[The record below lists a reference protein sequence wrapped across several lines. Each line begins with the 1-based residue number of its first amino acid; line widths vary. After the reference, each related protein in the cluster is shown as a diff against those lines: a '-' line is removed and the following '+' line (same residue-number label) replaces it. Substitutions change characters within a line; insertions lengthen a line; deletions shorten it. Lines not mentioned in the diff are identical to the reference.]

1 MFPVFWKKRACILAI
16 PLMMCY
22 NIYCMSILF
31 RIGSSRIV
39 TAPAG
44 IEKSRKEVTHLEQK
58 KMGKN
63 PVEKKIN
70 AESSRMSG
78 QKPKR
83 ESEKEKKEQ
92 VKNAES
98 SEKPDRIRSSTAGGK
113 KPKDSGKAPS
123 KQEKTDK
130 REKVN
135 LNIDRSM
142 KPVHRVLPYLFYG
155 IAAFLFLLIFFNL
168 ICNFGNKLEG
178 NPSGHWMGPVG
189 YHLSYALFGTF
200 SWSVLLL
207 PVIFLV
213 MGIQWRGFIRNRV
226 AIPKWINAVALQILL
241 AVLIQVF
248 VLIPIDPGSRNITAR
263 EWFAYGVKMQGG
275 GVLGGKIGYLLITW
289 LAVPGAITVS
299 ILLFAASFFYF
310 LGVTPRYLITRIRNR
325 RALSAESRSNLS
337 EQEAEQ
343 AKREAERK
351 IEMTKNVTPT
361 AEQQQT
367 PEGYPAGAVV
377 QSRVMRAPDDPMMDL
392 PPMPVIERRPDDLYI
407 PAEVGREIRKE
418 NAGKAAVKPVAN
430 AEQAAPE
437 PRVAQAN
444 VPPAA
449 SGPVAPTPVPS
460 QQQYQEADQVFGEG
474 KTVRRVVRKE
484 DRDFDLNNVFIDL
497 DDMNTRAEAAKRHM
511 PLPPEKPMPGAR
523 PQPGA
528 RPGTVPS
535 GVTRTAPTAPVPQ
548 STAKTVSA
556 TPAPQNRT
564 PATGKP
570 GASVFH
576 PLSGKAQSLDPSEE
590 TLRKLDAQNA
600 STMPPRPAQSA
611 GTKPTAQV
619 AGATASSKPKPY
631 KFPPLDLLHQSEPM
645 SAESRAELEASM
657 AQLSAT
663 LDNFKIG
670 VKDIGYSCGPSVTRY
685 EITPAAGV
693 HVKTIL
699 NLANDIALAF
709 AVPDV
714 RMMTIEGKNAIGI
727 EVPNR
732 SRHTIYLRGLLESK
746 AFRTADQKL
755 TAGLGA
761 DVVNNPVLFNIAK
774 MPHLLIAGATGMGK
788 SVCINCIIM
797 SILYKCKPEDV
808 RMILVDPKKVEFA
821 LYKGIPHLLAP
832 VITEPKDATGALQ
845 AAVEEMTKRFEL
857 IQQVGCRD
865 IEGFNRV
872 TADDPDMPKMPY
884 LLIIIDELAD
894 LMMTARDEVETSI
907 CRLAQLGRAAG
918 IHLVI
923 GTQRPSVD
931 VVTGLIKSNI
941 PSRIACTVA
950 SQTDSR
956 TILDGGGAE
965 KLLGRGDMLYAPVG
979 SMRPTRV
986 QGAFVSDK
994 EVESVCDFVRRNN
1007 GNAVYDE
1014 NFTSKMKEF
1023 SAQFAM
1029 KGKNAPGLPDPSLG
1043 ESGGDGEDAK
1053 YMDAL
1058 RIFIEEGRVS
1068 TSLLQRKLSI
1078 GYGRAAKMID
1088 RMEEDGY
1095 VSPADGNKA
1104 RNILLTKEEFIE
1116 KFVEGKN

>member
-1 MFPVFWKKRACILAI
+1 MDLSV
-16 PLMMCY
+16 
-22 NIYCMSILF
+22 
-31 RIGSSRIV
+31 
-39 TAPAG
+39 
-44 IEKSRKEVTHLEQK
+44 
-58 KMGKN
+58 
-63 PVEKKIN
+63 
-70 AESSRMSG
+70 
-78 QKPKR
+78 
-83 ESEKEKKEQ
+83 
-92 VKNAES
+92 
-98 SEKPDRIRSSTAGGK
+98 
-113 KPKDSGKAPS
+113 
-123 KQEKTDK
+123 
-130 REKVN
+130 
-135 LNIDRSM
+135 DRSM
-142 KPVHRVLPYLFYG
+142 KPAHRVLPYLFFG
-155 IAAFLFLLIFFNL
+155 IAVFLFLLILFNL
-168 ICNFGNKLEG
+168 FCNYGNKLEG
-178 NPSGHWMGPVG
+178 NPAAHWMGPVG
-189 YHLSYALFGTF
+189 YYLSYALFGVF
-200 SWSVLLL
+200 GWSVLLL
-207 PVIFLV
+207 PVIFLT
-213 MGIQWRGFIRNRV
+213 MGIHWRSFIRSRV
-226 AIPKWINAVALQILL
+226 ATFKWINAVVLQLL
-241 AVLIQVF
+241 LTVLIQVF
-248 VLIPIDPGSRNITAR
+248 VLIPVDPASRNITVGD
-263 EWFAYGVKMQGG
+263 WFSYGVKMQGG
-275 GVLGGKIGYLLITW
+275 GVLGGKIAYLLISW
-289 LAVPGAITVS
+289 LAVPGAIIVS
-299 ILLFAASFFYF
+299 LLLFSASFFYF
-310 LGVTPRYLITRIRNR
+310 LGVTPQYLIVKFRDR
-325 RALSAESRSNLS
+325 RALSSENRSNLS

-351 IEMTKNVTPT
+351 NKMVKTATPT
-361 AEQQQT
+361 AEQKQT
-367 PEGYPAGAVV
+367 PEGYPEGAVV
-377 QSRVMRAPDDPMMDL
+377 PSETMRKADDPMLDL

-418 NAGKAAVKPVAN
+418 KSATAPVKPIVHAG
-430 AEQAAPE
+430 Q
-437 PRVAQAN
+437 
-444 VPPAA
+444 
-449 SGPVAPTPVPS
+449 PVQTNRTPAPTPASQAGKPQLSGAPS
-460 QQQYQEADQVFGEG
+460 APVSSQEQYRGADQVFSANGDG
-474 KTVRRVVRKE
+474 KPVRRGVRRE
-484 DRDFDLNNVFIDL
+484 DQEFDLNNVFIDL
-497 DDMNTRAEAAKRHM
+497 NDMKTRTGSAGHM
-511 PLPPEKPMPGAR
+511 PLPPEKPMPGTASNRVQPTVR
-523 PQPGA
+523 PAVTPSAGA
-528 RPGTVPS
+528 RPVP
-535 GVTRTAPTAPVPQ
+535 PTA
-548 STAKTVSA
+548 A
-556 TPAPQNRT
+556 APQNRAPT
-564 PATGKP
+564 VGKP
-570 GASVFH
+570 DASVFH
-576 PLSGKAQSLDPSEE
+576 PLSEQAQSLDPSEE
-590 TLRKLDAQNA
+590 TLRQLDAQNA
-600 STMPPRPAQSA
+600 AMISQRPEQSKK
-611 GTKPTAQV
+611 GTKPTAAQV
-619 AGATASSKPKPY
+619 AGATSSKQKSY
-631 KFPPLDLLHQSEPM
+631 RFPSLDLLHKSEPM

-663 LDNFKIG
+663 LENFKIR

-685 EITPAAGV
+685 EITPDAGV

-732 SRHTIYLRGLLESK
+732 TRHTIYLRGLLETK
-746 AFRTADQKL
+746 AFRTAEHKL

-774 MPHLLIAGATGMGK
+774 MPHLLVAGATGMGK

-797 SILYKCKPEDV
+797 SILYKAKPEDV
-808 RMILVDPKKVEFA
+808 RMVLVDPKKVEFA

-857 IQQVGCRD
+857 IQEVGCRD

-884 LLIIIDELAD
+884 LVIIIDELAD

-918 IHLVI
+918 IHLII

-994 EVESVCDFVRRNN
+994 EVESVCTFVRQNN
-1007 GNAVYDE
+1007 GTAVYDE

-1023 SAQFAM
+1023 SAKFAA
-1029 KGKNAPGLPDPSLG
+1029 KGKNAPGLPDPLLG
-1043 ESGGDGEDAK
+1043 DMGGDGEDAK

-1116 KFVEGKN
+1116 KFVDGKS

>member
-1 MFPVFWKKRACILAI
+1 MEHKGKRT
-16 PLMMCY
+16 
-22 NIYCMSILF
+22 
-31 RIGSSRIV
+31 GKSSVVKR
-39 TAPAG
+39 
-44 IEKSRKEVTHLEQK
+44 TH
-58 KMGKN
+58 
-63 PVEKKIN
+63 
-70 AESSRMSG
+70 AESSRRAG
-78 QKPKR
+78 R
-83 ESEKEKKEQ
+83 NGNRGEDKKDRT
-92 VKNAES
+92 KNS
-98 SEKPDRIRSSTAGGK
+98 DNN
-113 KPKDSGKAPS
+113 GKATP
-123 KQEKTDK
+123 KQEKQDK
-130 REKVN
+130 QKVD
-135 LNIDRSM
+135 LKVDRSM
-142 KPVHRVLPYLFYG
+142 KPVHRALPYLFFG
-155 IAAFLFLLIFFNL
+155 IAVFLFLLILFNL
-168 ICNFGNKLEG
+168 LCNFGNKLEG
-178 NPSGHWMGPVG
+178 NPAGHWMGPVG
-189 YHLSYALFGTF
+189 YHISYALFGVF
-200 SWSVLLL
+200 GWSTLLL
-207 PVIFLV
+207 PVIFLTL
-213 MGIQWRGFIRNRV
+213 GIAWRGFVRNRV
-226 AIPKWINAVALQILL
+226 EIPKILNAMVLQLL
-241 AVLIQVF
+241 LSVLISVF
-248 VLIPIDPGSRNITAR
+248 VLIPLAPESRDITAS
-263 EWFAYGVKMQGG
+263 EWFAYGAKMQGG
-275 GVLGGKIGYLLITW
+275 GVLGGKISTLLIIW
-289 LAVPGAITVS
+289 MAIPGAITVS
-299 ILLFAASFFYF
+299 GLLFFASFFYF
-310 LGVTPRYLITRIRNR
+310 LGVTPHYLMVRIRNR
-325 RALSAESRSNLS
+325 RLLRAEKRANLS

-343 AKREAERK
+343 AKRDAERK
-351 IEMTKNVTPT
+351 NELTKNVTPP
-361 AEQQQT
+361 AEQEQS
-367 PEGYPAGAVV
+367 PDGYPVGAVIP
-377 QSRVMRAPDDPMMDL
+377 SEMLEEPDDPMLDL

-407 PAEVGREIRKE
+407 PAEVGREIRRE
-418 NAGKAAVKPVAN
+418 EQDAAKAAEPDKTSADSEVESEQPV
-430 AEQAAPE
+430 EPSPE
-437 PRVAQAN
+437 TEYDD
-444 VPPAA
+444 
-449 SGPVAPTPVPS
+449 SESVPS
-460 QQQYQEADQVFGEG
+460 KEQYREADQIFSASGEG
-474 KTVRRVVRKE
+474 RSVRRVRKE

-497 DDMNTRAEAAKRHM
+497 DDMNTKSGPAGHI
-511 PLPPEKPMPGAR
+511 PLPPEQPMAGVANPVA
-523 PQPGA
+523 
-528 RPGTVPS
+528 VPS
-535 GVTRTAPTAPVPQ
+535 GGAKNARAAQDSQQGAP
-548 STAKTVSA
+548 
-556 TPAPQNRT
+556 N
-564 PATGKP
+564 P

-576 PLSGKAQSLDPSEE
+576 QLSGETQSLDPSDE
-590 TLRKLDAQNA
+590 TLRQLDAQNA
-600 STMPPRPAQSA
+600 SMMPHSPTLPK
-611 GTKPTAQV
+611 GTKPTTQV
-619 AGATASSKPKPY
+619 AGATVSAKPKAY
-631 KFPPLDLLHQSEPM
+631 RFPPIDLLHQSEPM

-657 AQLSAT
+657 AQLSET
-663 LDNFKIG
+663 LKNFKIG
-670 VKDIGYSCGPSVTRY
+670 VEDIGYSCGPSVTRY

-709 AVPDV
+709 AVPNV

-732 SRHTIYLRGLLESK
+732 SRHTIYLRGLLETK
-746 AFRTADQKL
+746 EFRTSENKL

-774 MPHLLIAGATGMGK
+774 MPHLLVAGATGMGK
-788 SVCINCIIM
+788 SVCINCVIM
-797 SILYKCKPEDV
+797 SILYKSKPEDV
-808 RMILVDPKKVEFA
+808 RMVLVDPKKVEFA

-857 IQQVGCRD
+857 IQEVGCRN

-884 LLIIIDELAD
+884 LVIIIDELAD

-918 IHLVI
+918 IHLII

-1007 GNAVYDE
+1007 GTAVYDE

-1023 SAQFAM
+1023 SAQFAS

-1043 ESGGDGEDAK
+1043 ELGGDGEDAK

-1095 VSPADGNKA
+1095 VSAADGNKA

-1116 KFVEGKN
+1116 KFVEEKN